1 MKENYKSWN
10 KLAVAYFL
18 GATLALGFTAC
29 STDDS
34 SSSTDT
40 ETTAKIQFNVAGITE
55 GDDSTLTKAQATP
68 QVFVDTLENGYE
80 LVCSLTPDR
89 KSLTRATSTMATG
102 RTFRVIA
109 YKNDNG
115 TLTYASYVDGTAG
128 GSSPVLTLDAGQKYT
143 IVAYSYNQSTAIS
156 DVVNDSTTTISPLA
170 GADLLYY
177 TTEITPVYGTNTA
190 LSITFAHKLAK
201 VRTQIISANGYTI
214 TAVSASLGT
223 LKSAGTMNLQTGAVT
238 EGADLSQSN
247 FSIGGSATTYGTN
260 YTNFMASDS
269 NYVFAKN
276 YTSAFTLTITS
287 LTSSGVSLSSKTSS
301 FAASNMLAGYRYVLD
316 VRLRKAYA
324 LTWASGN
331 LYKTGTAT
339 STIQIASSQ
348 STFVSGM
355 AGGYYWNWGILNT
368 TNPSTNSTDYQ
379 ATYANWGTVSG
390 RSDPCTLWNSAY
402 RLPTYSEMTAVSA
415 QGRYWGTMNSVNG
428 IYLGTILAPV
438 TGTENNYIFLPAIGF
453 RQGGGGTIMDNT
465 GGSSG
470 SSEYWTN
477 AYYSGN
483 TWAYNLQFNAA
494 SCTLGVRVRDA
505 GVGIRCVK

>member
-55 GDDSTLTKAQATP
+55 GGDSTLTKAQATP

-143 IVAYSYNQSTAIS
+143 IVAYSYNLSTAIS

-177 TTEITPVYGTNTA
+177 TTEVTPVYGTNTA

-201 VRTQIISANGYTI
+201 VRTQIVSANGYTI

-223 LKSAGTMNLQTGAVT
+223 FKSAGTMNLQTGAVT

-247 FSIGGSATTYGTN
+247 FSIGGSATTYGTT

-331 LYKTGTAT
+331 LYKTGTAA
-339 STIQIASSQ
+339 STINIASSQ

-355 AGGYYWNWGILNT
+355 AGGYYWNWGILDTQSPT
-368 TNPSTNSTDYQ
+368 TTYSDVAVTGYQLTDV
-379 ATYANWGTVSG
+379 AWGNDSG
-390 RSDPCTLWNSAY
+390 RSDPCKLWNSSY
-402 RLPTYSEMTAVSA
+402 RLPTYSDFTTVLA
-415 QGRYWGTMNSVNG
+415 QGKYWGQMNTVNG
-428 IYLGTILAPV
+428 VYLGTILAPV
-438 TGTENNYIFLPAIGF
+438 TGTENNYVFLPAIAF
-453 RQGGGGTIMDNT
+453 RN
-465 GGSSG
+465 GGSTTMNTSG
-470 SSEYWTN
+470 LNEYWTST
-477 AYYSGN
+477 YYANNYWSWELRF
-483 TWAYNLQFNAA
+483 T
-494 SCTLGVRVRDA
+494 SSTCITTTRVRQA
-505 GVGIRCVK
+505 GCGIRCVK